1 MKPGELVT
9 PAGVLVLGTEQMH
22 ADRQLWLEA
31 RRWRRPQHLTMEQ
44 VRGMDKMQFERHGYR
59 IGSSDVPSI
68 LDVPGVDT
76 PAHVY
81 RDKVMGVSTKP
92 NEAME
97 WGHLLED
104 SIAAEWCRR
113 NRAVIDEIGLIARQD
128 APWHQSTI
136 DRRVRECPTV
146 KGMKDRCGCE
156 VKNVGFQ
163 SASRWHADLPDRIV
177 AQIVHQLYVTGY
189 DHMHYAALVGGNQLK
204 QGIVWADRET
214 KLTEYVIG
222 EVNRFREKH
231 LLAGVEP
238 EWNVTD
244 KAAKMVALDMATHP
258 EKVGELDVA
267 DVGWVMEYAEA
278 AAEESAAKRRKEQAK
293 AKLAQ
298 MADGAQ
304 FVKFSGELAY
314 RYGPQTRSKVNL
326 DRLAEKYPQAYADE
340 EIVNQGQSYTL
351 YIDKAYKV
359 KR

>member
-9 PAGVLVLGTEQMH
+9 PTGVLVLGTEAMH
-22 ADRQLWLEA
+22 ANRDMWLAA
-31 RRWRRPQHLTMEQ
+31 RRWRLADHIAVTMLDAMHP
-44 VRGMDKMQFERHGYR
+44 RERKAHGYR

-68 LDVPGVDT
+68 LDVEGVDT

-81 RDKVMGVSTKP
+81 RDKVLGVSTRA
-92 NEAME
+92 NEAMQ

-113 NRAVIDEIGLIARQD
+113 NRAVIDEIGLVAHHLT
-128 APWHQSTI
+128 PWNQSTI

-146 KGMKDRCGCE
+146 SGMTDRCGLE
-156 VKNVGFQ
+156 VKNVGFH
-163 SASRWHADLPDRIV
+163 SASRWHADLPDRII

-189 DHMHYAALVGGNQLK
+189 DHMHYAALVGGNTMK
-204 QGIVWADRET
+204 QGIVWFDRET
-214 KLTEYVIG
+214 DLMAFIIA
-222 EVNRFREKH
+222 EVEKFRTNH

-244 KAAKMVALDMATHP
+244 KAAKMIALDMATHP
-258 EKVGELDVA
+258 EKVGEIDVQ
-267 DVGWVMEYAEA
+267 DVGWVMEYAQA

-293 AKLAQ
+293 ARLAQ
-298 MADGAQ
+298 MADGKQ

-314 RYGPQTRSKVNL
+314 RYGGQTRTKVNL
-326 DRLAEKYPQAYADE
+326 ERLAEKYPQVYADE
-340 EIVNQGQSYTL
+340 DVVSEGTSYTL
-351 YIDKAYKV
+351 YIDKAYRV